1 VILLLDIG
9 NSRIKWAVHDGKRLR
24 APEAR
29 EHHGLPGALLRKLD
43 LPVTD
48 EAWVANVTG
57 AEHEGAI
64 ADAIDAQCGLRAQF
78 ARTRRAWSGLRVA
91 YAEPERLGVDRWLAM
106 AAVWIETEKPFCVVN
121 AGTALTYDEVRRA
134 GRHAG
139 GLIAPGLSTA
149 LNAVRSS
156 TRFPLKAEA
165 AVGAAPPTEA
175 LGGRHGRD
183 AYGQG
188 LGTDTEACV
197 RQGALYAC
205 AGLVERAAREV
216 LGAKILTGGDAETL
230 HPHLGR
236 GWTVRPNLVLEGL
249 LAYARHEG
257 GVRR

>member
-149 LNAVRSS
+149 LNAVRGS
-156 TRFPLKAEA
+156 TRFEMRDTP
-165 AVGAAPPTEA
+165 VGAA
-175 LGGRHGRD
+175 HGREVFGD
-183 AYGQG
+183 G

-236 GWTVRPNLVLEGL
+236 GWTLRPNLVLEGL